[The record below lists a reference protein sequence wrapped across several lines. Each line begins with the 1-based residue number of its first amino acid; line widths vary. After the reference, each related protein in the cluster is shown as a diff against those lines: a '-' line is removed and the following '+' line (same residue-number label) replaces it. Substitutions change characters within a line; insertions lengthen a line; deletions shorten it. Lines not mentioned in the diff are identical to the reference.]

1 MAIGDLVG
9 RCMFGC
15 FLFACL
21 PSLKSD
27 DLAVPKEYEGRPI
40 EAVRFEPPLQPV
52 ARADLNRLVP
62 LLPGT
67 PLRQSDVRDAIKRL
81 YNTGE
86 YQDIEVTW
94 EPSPTGVVLVFRT
107 VEQWF
112 VGPVEVRGKVSL
124 PPSEGQL
131 ANSARLE
138 LGTPFNDEDID
149 TAAKGIQDLMQR
161 NGLYQGTIQPKVE
174 RDNEHQQVSL
184 TFEVNSGK
192 RARLTAPDVTGDT
205 KLPPEVVAKAARYKG
220 WFRWKLATAANQQ
233 TGVRKARKRYNK
245 DERLTA
251 NVALDHV
258 DYNAP
263 ANTVKPTFRAD
274 GGPKV
279 QVKTSG
285 AKISKGNLEKY
296 VPVFDEETVNRDL
309 LVRGVANL
317 RDYLQNQGYF
327 DVKVDFQDRQVTPD
341 QEEVTYVIGLGERH
355 KVVKVDVAGNRYFK
369 TEQIRE
375 RMFLQSAKTI
385 RLRHGRFSQ
394 GFSKRDEEAIT
405 ALYRDSGFRDCKVT
419 AKSVDDYQG
428 KTGNV
433 AVTMEIEEGPQ
444 YTVGKIDVEGI
455 NRGDRGTIVGR
466 LASLPGQPFSENN
479 VGLDR
484 DTVLEA
490 YQSSGFPDASF
501 DWRISGAP
509 ERHEVNLVYVVNEG
523 QPRYVREV
531 LISGLR
537 ATRMRLVQPNVLL
550 KAGEPLSWTQMGAMQ
565 RRLYDLGVFDKVDMA
580 IQNPQ
585 GDTQNKYVIFH
596 LTEGHRYY
604 VGIGVGA
611 EVARIGGSQTS
622 LDQPAGA
629 TGFSPRGSFE
639 ISRLNMWGLGHSL
652 NFKSRYSTLDRRV
665 SLNYLA
671 PRYRNV
677 EGRNISFT
685 ALYDNTRDVRTFTA
699 KRYEGSVQLSQRL
712 SKATTALWRYTWR
725 DVVVDQSTLKI
736 NPLLI
741 PSLAQPAHI
750 AMISAN
756 LIQDR
761 RDDPVDAHRGIY
773 NSADLGLVNH
783 YFGGNKNFLRFLG
796 RNSYYRRLH
805 GDTVLASNT
814 QFGWLHPYSIA
825 PGNDPAQY
833 IPLPE
838 RIFGGGS
845 TSHRGFPDNQAGPR
859 DLLTGFAIGGNA
871 LLFHSTELRFPF
883 LGENMTGVVFHD
895 MGNIYSDLG
904 SISFRYKQRD
914 KTDFNYMVQ
923 AVGFGVRYKTPV
935 GPVRLDLAYSLN
947 PPVFNGLKGTY
958 QQLLLNQATPAIQR
972 VSHFQFFFSIGQTF

>member
-1 MAIGDLVG
+1 
-9 RCMFGC
+9 MFGC

-52 ARADLNRLVP
+52 ARVDLNRLVP

-161 NGLYQGTIQPKVE
+161 NGLYHGTIQPKVE

-355 KVVKVDVAGNRYFK
+355 KVVKVDVAGNRFFK